1 MHLLQRSEYS
11 LRESIVAGTGKVQL
25 EWNIE
30 YLFWALLSSRCYS
43 CWTSAAAP
51 VPVAVH
57 YEEIGKQFVRVARAI
72 IMDTAL
78 PLKMVTV
85 EHFTKGKIRTEV
97 KAILKRRVDFLM
109 FKLIIGKLLKKK
121 KKKRHSVYII
131 ALVSLSLSLERV
143 HVSMCLSIS
152 VSVQLS
158 DVSCYSALVS
168 APNRRSAQSFWCDAR
183 WGTLCN
189 QVAAVLCEVWLER
202 K

>member
-121 KKKRHSVYII
+121 R
-131 ALVSLSLSLERV
+131 ALSLYHRTCLSLSLSRTCARKYVFV
-143 HVSMCLSIS
+143 HLCQCAIIRCVLLFRLGFCSE
-152 VSVQLS
+152 
-158 DVSCYSALVS
+158 SAFSAVLLV
-168 APNRRSAQSFWCDAR
+168 RRSLRDA
-183 WGTLCN
+183 L
-189 QVAAVLCEVWLER
+189 
-202 K
+202 